1 MLKVGFGASISSQR
15 LTSDDQL
22 LLLGIG
28 APKEPFAKPIST
40 KRSVNAKN
48 QNVNAIGLV
57 PRQ

>member
-1 MLKVGFGASISSQR
+1 M
-15 LTSDDQL
+15 